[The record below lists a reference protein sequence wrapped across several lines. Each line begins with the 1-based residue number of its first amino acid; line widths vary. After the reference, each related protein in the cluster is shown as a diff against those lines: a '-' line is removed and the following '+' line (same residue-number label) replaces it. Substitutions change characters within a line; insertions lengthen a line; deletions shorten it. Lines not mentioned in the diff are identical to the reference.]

1 MNTLLQE
8 RLLAV
13 KLARQSQAVHILE
26 LRALATGTPVAV
38 PSKRKAKSGK
48 RWTQLERN
56 KRSQSMLSP
65 KNTHPAPFKRVMGQL
80 DDRTLTLLAAHQRR
94 LGAGWIRG

>member
-1 MNTLLQE
+1 METTTDVL
-8 RLLAV
+8 RRAV
-13 KLARQSQAVHILE
+13 LIAQQRKMASLPSVNA
-26 LRALATGTPVAV
+26 
-38 PSKRKAKSGK
+38 PSKRRAKQGK

-56 KRSQSMLSP
+56 KCSQSMLSP

>member
-1 MNTLLQE
+1 METTTDVL
-8 RLLAV
+8 RRAV
-13 KLARQSQAVHILE
+13 LIAQQRKMASLPSVNA
-26 LRALATGTPVAV
+26 
-38 PSKRKAKSGK
+38 PSKRRAKSGK

-80 DDRTLTLLAAHQRR
+80 DDRTLRLLKAHSLRQN
-94 LGAGWIRG
+94 AG